1 MMHVEQ
7 RPMLLELSKP
17 IGSWSARY
25 RIPATDRARA
35 LYMESGEHKVVT
47 AIGHWDENNAIF
59 RCAVVCPDCRY
70 RPCKGRICGGS
81 YMTTRSIFATGASTV
96 ALASSSLQDRP
107 AAKRSISFEPAACYC
122 RVSSLHVP
130 DAHMSFAKT
139 EGERGP

>member
-1 MMHVEQ
+1 
-7 RPMLLELSKP
+7 
-17 IGSWSARY
+17 
-25 RIPATDRARA
+25 
-35 LYMESGEHKVVT
+35 MESGEHKVVT

-107 AAKRSISFEPAACYC
+107 AAKRSTPSNQPLATAE
-122 RVSSLHVP
+122 SLRYMSLT
-130 DAHMSFAKT
+130 HMSFARQKGS
-139 EGERGP
+139 EGREERGGWGAGGGAVPGPDKRGTGMLAPWGDPR